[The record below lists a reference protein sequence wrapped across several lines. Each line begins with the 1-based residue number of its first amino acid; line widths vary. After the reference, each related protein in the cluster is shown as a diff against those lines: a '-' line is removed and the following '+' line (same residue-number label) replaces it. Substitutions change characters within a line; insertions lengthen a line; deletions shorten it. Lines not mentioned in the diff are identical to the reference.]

1 MGDDRISVVQGAEN
15 EIVSFDS
22 KSAEQQIKSELE
34 QQEANKN
41 NQSSNKLLID
51 IKSKDH

>member
-1 MGDDRISVVQGAEN
+1 MGDDRISVVQDAEN

-22 KSAEQQIKSELE
+22 KSVEQQVKSEL
-34 QQEANKN
+34 QQDETNKN

-51 IKSKDH
+51 VKSKDH